1 MLLLAAAALGAAAAH
16 NPPPGWRRVGAARP
30 GETHEVMFGVRQRQ
44 EGLRAIEA
52 RLLAAEPPPHL
63 TLDGVGTLVRDEAA
77 QAGLRQ
83 WLAAAGASVT
93 AATPAGEFVRARA
106 SVEVWEQQLGG
117 QFLEFEAAAPAAGR
131 ALRCPDCSLP
141 AALEPHVS
149 ALFNSQ
155 TLPPVP
161 PPPRPHAAAPTPPAG
176 PFIDP
181 AKLFRVYN
189 LSQSETRGD
198 PTLGQGVVGLGITFD
213 PHSVELFQQR
223 FLPAADL
230 PPVSV
235 VMGGNGSYPGPAG
248 AGGEAD
254 LDLEYLMAVSQGT
267 PTSFF
272 FIPGS
277 GGPSVE
283 DPMLAFLEL
292 AASLAAPPEVLSIS
306 YGEAELVI
314 DPQVVDA
321 LNTEAMKLGARGV
334 TIVTASGDDGVLIP
348 PARQHQSWHGVGPC
362 AYVPGWP
369 DTSPF
374 ITVVGATQGHE
385 LPSPRPDQIIA
396 CQSSKAG
403 GITTGGGFSAKV
415 PRPTWQDDAVEGYL
429 NSEQGR
435 ASAKGFVSTG
445 RAYPDISMA
454 GHSFVIVAGNES
466 SVGSGTSV
474 SAPVFAGF
482 VSLINARRKERG
494 MQSVGFINP
503 TLYRAGR
510 AAFRDIVDGENNC
523 AAGHNMSSLVCCEEG
538 FRAAVGWD
546 PLTGVGE
553 PLSWHA
559 LASLFAL

>member
-1 MLLLAAAALGAAAAH
+1 MGKSAAPWLAL
-16 NPPPGWRRVGAARP
+16 PQTWLTDDRRVA
-30 GETHEVMFGVRQRQ
+30 
-44 EGLRAIEA
+44 
-52 RLLAAEPPPHL
+52 
-63 TLDGVGTLVRDEAA
+63 
-77 QAGLRQ
+77 
-83 WLAAAGASVT
+83 
-93 AATPAGEFVRARA
+93 
-106 SVEVWEQQLGG
+106 
-117 QFLEFEAAAPAAGR
+117 
-131 ALRCPDCSLP
+131 
-141 AALEPHVS
+141 
-149 ALFNSQ
+149 NS
-155 TLPPVP
+155 T
-161 PPPRPHAAAPTPPAG
+161 
-176 PFIDP
+176 
-181 AKLFRVYN
+181 
-189 LSQSETRGD
+189 
-198 PTLGQGVVGLGITFD
+198 
-213 PHSVELFQQR
+213 
-223 FLPAADL
+223 
-230 PPVSV
+230 
-235 VMGGNGSYPGPAG
+235 YPGPAG

-272 FIPGS
+272 YIPGS

-283 DPMLAFLEL
+283 DPILAFLEL

-362 AYVPGWP
+362 AYVPAWP

-385 LPSPRPDQIIA
+385 LPSPQPDQIIA
-396 CQSSKAG
+396 CQSSKGG

-415 PRPTWQDDAVEGYL
+415 PRPAWQDDAVEGYL

-445 RAYPDISMA
+445 RAYPDIALA

-510 AAFRDIVDGENNC
+510 AAFRDIVEGENNC

-538 FRAAVGWD
+538 FRAVAGWD